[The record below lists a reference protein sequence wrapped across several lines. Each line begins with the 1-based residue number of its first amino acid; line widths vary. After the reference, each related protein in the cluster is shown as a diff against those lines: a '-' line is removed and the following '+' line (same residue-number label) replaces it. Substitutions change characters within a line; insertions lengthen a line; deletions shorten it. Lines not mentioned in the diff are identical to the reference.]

1 MACKV
6 REIAETREISML
18 SKNEGSDEVIDR
30 QGAKMK

>member
-18 SKNEGSDEVIDR
+18 SKNEGSDVVTR
-30 QGAKMK
+30 GTVS